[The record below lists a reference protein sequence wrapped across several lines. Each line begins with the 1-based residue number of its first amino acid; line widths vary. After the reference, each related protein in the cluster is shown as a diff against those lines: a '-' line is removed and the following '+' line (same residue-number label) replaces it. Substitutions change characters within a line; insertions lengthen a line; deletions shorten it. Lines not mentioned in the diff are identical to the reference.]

1 MLSRNILLR
10 STLIFPL
17 RRTLYTSPSL
27 SNAAAKHTADSYT
40 KDDVDPTP
48 PSDST
53 VYRVDA
59 SSENVQKPHE
69 APSGPWSR
77 AGAKTSEYQSMS
89 KTEPY
94 TVPGQELRYGG
105 KETLSKD
112 KGPETSKSDEGPDG
126 KASGGRIPE
135 KVH

>member
-1 MLSRNILLR
+1 MFSRLVLRR
-10 STLIFPL
+10 STLVLPL
-17 RRTLYTSPSL
+17 RRSIYTSPSL

-40 KDDVDPTP
+40 KDDIDPTP
-48 PSDST
+48 PSDSS

-77 AGAKTSEYQSMS
+77 AGVKTSEYQSV
-89 KTEPY
+89 TESY

-105 KETLSKD
+105 KEALPKD
-112 KGPETSKSDEGPDG
+112 KGPEMSKPDEGPDG
-126 KASGGRIPE
+126 KDSGGRRPE
-135 KVH
+135 RAN